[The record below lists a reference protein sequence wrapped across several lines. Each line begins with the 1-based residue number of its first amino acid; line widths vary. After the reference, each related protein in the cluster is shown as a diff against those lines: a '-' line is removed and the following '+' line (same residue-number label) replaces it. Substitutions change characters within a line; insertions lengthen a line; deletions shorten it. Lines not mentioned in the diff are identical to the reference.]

1 VLCERNQG
9 GEKLNTLRKA
19 LEILDFIVKNP
30 GDVSVTE
37 VADRFGMSVSN
48 AYKYL
53 VVLEEKGLVLRKR
66 DKRYIPGYKLV
77 EYGSLVLRRID
88 LRDIAHDHL
97 VEVMKKSG
105 ETVHLIL
112 KDGFEGVYIDK
123 VEGEH
128 SLPMVS
134 RVGMKIDLYSTA
146 SGKAILAFLPS
157 EELEEYLKLVE
168 MKPKTPN
175 TITDPRML
183 KRELEKIR
191 RRGYAVDNEE
201 NEIGI
206 MCVGVPIFDHR
217 EYPIAAMSISG
228 AARKFTK
235 EKIEEYANLL
245 VEIAEKISKKL
256 GY

>member
-1 VLCERNQG
+1 MLCERNQG

-134 RVGMKIDLYSTA
+134 RW
-146 SGKAILAFLPS
+146 
-157 EELEEYLKLVE
+157 E
-168 MKPKTPN
+168 
-175 TITDPRML
+175 
-183 KRELEKIR
+183 
-191 RRGYAVDNEE
+191 
-201 NEIGI
+201 
-206 MCVGVPIFDHR
+206 
-217 EYPIAAMSISG
+217 
-228 AARKFTK
+228 
-235 EKIEEYANLL
+235 
-245 VEIAEKISKKL
+245 
-256 GY
+256 

>member
-1 VLCERNQG
+1 M
-9 GEKLNTLRKA
+9 NTLRKA

-134 RVGMKIDLYSTA
+134 RVG
-146 SGKAILAFLPS
+146 
-157 EELEEYLKLVE
+157 
-168 MKPKTPN
+168 
-175 TITDPRML
+175 
-183 KRELEKIR
+183 
-191 RRGYAVDNEE
+191 NEDRSLFHSLWE
-201 NEIGI
+201 SDT
-206 MCVGVPIFDHR
+206 CL
-217 EYPIAAMSISG
+217 S
-228 AARKFTK
+228 
-235 EKIEEYANLL
+235 
-245 VEIAEKISKKL
+245 AE
-256 GY
+256 